1 MLKRTVHSEPYAHVT
16 FEFSGGEPVPESPEV
31 VTITSPFP
39 LRFCSDLLDWC
50 NESAVQAMDDFWPK
64 TVEALSAEIEGRS
77 RTERTCLICK
87 GGLPVGYIGYNR
99 INSHVGTLRGVCFAK
114 SVHGDGTALRALRR
128 VLWMAFDSGVHKVM
142 AFPFSDNARA
152 IVFYEKLGA
161 ETEGLLLEQTLR
173 NGRLTDVNCMA
184 FFADKDG
191 HAF

>member
-1 MLKRTVHSEPYAHVT
+1 LSAQLATRLDLAKL
-16 FEFSGGEPVPESPEV
+16 
-31 VTITSPFP
+31 TSPFP
-39 LRFCSDLLDWC
+39 LQFCADLLAWC

-64 TVEALSAEIEGRS
+64 TVEALWVEIERRS
-77 RTERTCLICK
+77 KTEQTNLISND
-87 GGLPVGYIGYNR
+87 GSPVGYIGYCR

-114 SVHGDGTALRALRR
+114 SVHGDGTALRALRK

-152 IVFYEKLGA
+152 IAFYEKLGA

-173 NGRLTDVNCMA
+173 DGRLTDVACMA